1 MQKTDTKNKANLKL
15 TKKSLVIVAAVVLL
29 GLITVWLFLA
39 VQPQR
44 TVANFCSVAKE
55 ENPNFQAGANHTAL
69 LSAFKKLDAV
79 APDEIHSET
88 SSVVDGYQSI
98 VNDSSKTTTA
108 ELGMANSQL
117 KISSYISKSCPDY

>member
-1 MQKTDTKNKANLKL
+1 MQRTDMKNKVNLKL
-15 TKKSLVIVAAVVLL
+15 AKKSLVIIAVVILL
-29 GLITVWLFLA
+29 GLITVWLFFA
-39 VQPQR
+39 MQPQR

-55 ENPNFQAGANHTAL
+55 EKPNFQAGANYTVL
-69 LSAFKKLDAV
+69 LSAFKKLNAV

-108 ELGMANSQL
+108 ELGMANPQL